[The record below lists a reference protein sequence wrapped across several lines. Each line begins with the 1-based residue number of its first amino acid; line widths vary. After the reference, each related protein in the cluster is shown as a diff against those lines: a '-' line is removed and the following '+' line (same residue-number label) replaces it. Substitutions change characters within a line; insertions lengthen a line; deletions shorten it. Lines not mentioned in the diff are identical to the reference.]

1 MDTSNKQ
8 INVKSIIT
16 SNVPIEETTVTVTIY
31 ETISSTIRK
40 LIGEYDINFPNVFIT
55 DPDDPQLMQLI
66 LDKLQEI

>member
-8 INVKSIIT
+8 INVKSILT
-16 SNVPIEETTVTVTIY
+16 SNIPIEETTVTVNIY
-31 ETISSTIRK
+31 ETVTNTIRK

-66 LDKLQEI
+66 IDKLEEI